1 MSSSETDHAR
11 AGSIHLD
18 LAPRSAV
25 WRHKAGRRQNWRLH
39 ALSRRLCNPSVV
51 VRMCDTLRTASAPT
65 DLPTPCLPPE
75 VLTTTQ
81 TRCRG
86 RRNSSRALCSDLSDA
101 LSGPDGHDDA
111 PAAYGIRRRVKRRRR
126 RNPVGRWRLDALAP
140 SSQAYIRHV
149 GKRRHGQTA
158 SPHSDGSQQPRF
170 GSAHGLHRCSCLHH
184 GELRRSALGLR
195 RGRHR

>member
-1 MSSSETDHAR
+1 MSPSESDRAR
-11 AGSIHLD
+11 AGSIQLD

-86 RRNSSRALCSDLSDA
+86 RRNWSRALCSDLSDA

-126 RNPVGRWRLDALAP
+126 RQSRRGGGCSTRSHLLHRPTAHMLASGGTARL
-140 SSQAYIRHV
+140 RH
-149 GKRRHGQTA
+149 RI
-158 SPHSDGSQQPRF
+158 HSDGSQPPRF
-170 GSAHGLHRCSCLHH
+170 WIGT
-184 GELRRSALGLR
+184 
-195 RGRHR
+195 RGAPQTPLSFASR